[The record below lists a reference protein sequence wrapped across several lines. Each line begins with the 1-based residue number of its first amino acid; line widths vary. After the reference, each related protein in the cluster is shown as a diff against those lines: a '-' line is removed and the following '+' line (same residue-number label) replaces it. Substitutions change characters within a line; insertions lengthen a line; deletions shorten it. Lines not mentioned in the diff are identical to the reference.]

1 MSILTELNTLHAR
14 VAAGVAEEDRKS
26 ALVELSRLR
35 RRASDVD
42 NVDWFGTPERE
53 EAMALAD
60 TVHSLLMPVAKP
72 VFTLRPWA
80 NRTWVTRKGVQL
92 DRIACAWVLAR
103 YVDTNAKF
111 KFVDPHGYRHEP
123 GEARFDMHGAEFT
136 HEGGECTFE
145 VLVRRMAI
153 QEPGVKALAEI
164 VHDIDVRDGRY
175 QRAEVSE
182 LAVRTDEI
190 TSRTEDDV
198 ERLRLG
204 FALLDEMRAT
214 LVSRGA

>member
-14 VAAGVAEEDRKS
+14 VAAGLPEDERKS
-26 ALVELSRLR
+26 ALVDLSRLR

-42 NVDWFGTPERE
+42 NVEWFGTPERE

-60 TVHSLLMPVAKP
+60 TIHSLLMPVAKP

-103 YVDTNAKF
+103 FVDTAAKF

-145 VLVRRMAI
+145 VLVRRMGI
-153 QEPGVKALAEI
+153 QEPGVRALTEI

-182 LAVRTDEI
+182 LALRADEI
-190 TSRTEDDV
+190 TSHTEDDA
-198 ERLRLG
+198 ERLARG
-204 FALLDEMRAT
+204 FVLLDEMRAS
-214 LVSRGA
+214 LASRGA